1 MFVDYFNID
10 NVRNGCYHNRDSSSK
25 WVGTMKRKLSPS
37 GMNTYKTCPA
47 QWNYHYI
54 EKPQGIYV
62 PTHHMD
68 LGEFVHSAIEDYF
81 KHSQEKPTKK
91 LEITQRIDS
100 SFEKVIGNKFMG
112 QPEMTRKL
120 RACLKNFKEFE
131 IYRARKWKTYA
142 PTFIEKNLQDDDFRG
157 IVDFYSEP
165 EATIIDWK
173 TGYKQNLNEN
183 DKVQAEVYRY
193 LFEKQGYPVDKV
205 YFVVLTTGSVLQAQ
219 LQKDGWILE
228 QHKQIMSAIE
238 DKNFPAKPNK
248 FCKSCVYQIACEF
261 SDANLWED
269 YI

>member
-1 MFVDYFNID
+1 
-10 NVRNGCYHNRDSSSK
+10 
-25 WVGTMKRKLSPS
+25 
-37 GMNTYKTCPA
+37 MNTFKMCP
-47 QWNYHYI
+47 
-54 EKPQGIYV
+54 GIYV

-68 LGEFVHSAIEDYF
+68 LGQFVHSAIQDYF
-81 KHSQEKPTKK
+81 EHAAEKPTKAI
-91 LEITQRIDS
+91 EITERIDS

-112 QPEMTRKL
+112 QPAMMKKL
-120 RACLKNFKEFE
+120 RSSLKNFKDFE
-131 IYRARKWKTYA
+131 LMRARKWKTYQ
-142 PTFIEKNLQDDDFRG
+142 PTFIEKDMRNDDFRG

-165 EATIIDWK
+165 EETVIDWK
-173 TGYKQNLNEN
+173 TGYKQNLNDN
-183 DKVQAEVYRY
+183 DIIQSEVYRF
-193 LFEKQGYPVDKV
+193 LLEKLGHKV
-205 YFVVLTTGSVLQAQ
+205 TKVFFVILTTGSVLQAQ

>member
-1 MFVDYFNID
+1 MVIYNKPI
-10 NVRNGCYHNRDSSSK
+10 
-25 WVGTMKRKLSPS
+25 SPS
-37 GMNTYKTCPA
+37 SINTFQNCPA
-47 QWNYHYI
+47 QWNYRYI
-54 EKPQGIYV
+54 THDKGIYLET
-62 PTHHMD
+62 PHID
-68 LGEFVHSAIEDYF
+68 LGTYAHSAIEKSF
-81 KHSQEKPTKK
+81 GSASTKPKK
-91 LEITQRIDS
+91 EIEITQRIDICFAEVVGDKFRS
-100 SFEKVIGNKFMG
+100 MPSIQTKLNKVI
-112 QPEMTRKL
+112 
-120 RACLKNFKEFE
+120 KNFKELE
-131 IYRARKWKTYA
+131 LRRASKWKVYL
-142 PTFIEKNLQDDDFRG
+142 PTFIEKDLRNDNFRG

>member
-1 MFVDYFNID
+1 MVIYNKPI
-10 NVRNGCYHNRDSSSK
+10 
-25 WVGTMKRKLSPS
+25 SPS
-37 GMNTYKTCPA
+37 SINTFQNCPA
-47 QWNYHYI
+47 QWNYRYI
-54 EKPQGIYV
+54 THDKGIYLET
-62 PTHHMD
+62 PHID
-68 LGEFVHSAIEDYF
+68 LGTYAHSAIEKYF
-81 KHSQEKPTKK
+81 GSASTKPKK
-91 LEITQRIDS
+91 EIEITQRIDICFS
-100 SFEKVIGNKFMG
+100 EVVGDKFRSMPSIQTKLNKVI
-112 QPEMTRKL
+112 
-120 RACLKNFKEFE
+120 KNFKELE
-131 IYRARKWKTYA
+131 LRRASKWKVYL
-142 PTFIEKNLQDDDFRG
+142 PTFIEKDLRNDNFRG